1 MDAALKHGGA
11 LDAAIARWGGR
22 PADWLDLSTGI
33 NPHPLPL
40 PALPPA
46 AFTRLPEA
54 VAEAALV
61 DAARIFYRAGGAVV
75 AAPGTQALIGLW
87 PHLYTPRRAAI
98 LSPTYAEHRH
108 ALGAAGHDV
117 RGCAGL
123 EDIPA
128 DASLVVVV
136 NPNNPDGRRYDRQEL
151 LALALR
157 LSAKGG
163 LLVVD
168 EAFADAD
175 PADSLAGDTAGPLP
189 ILVLKSF
196 GKYFGYAGLRLGFAL
211 CDEAMAARIS
221 SRLGPWAV
229 SGPAIA
235 VGTAALQAESAS
247 GAVRT
252 RLEEQARRTRETLSG
267 AGLAIAGG
275 TAMFTLVR
283 DDRAMAIFERLAT
296 LRILTRPFAYEPGW
310 LRFGHLRNAQEAAR
324 LAEAL
329 CC

>member
-11 LDAAIARWGGR
+11 LDAAMARWGGR
-22 PADWLDLSTGI
+22 RADWLDLSTGI

-40 PALPPA
+40 PPLPPGA
-46 AFTRLPEA
+46 WTRLPEA
-54 VAEAALV
+54 ADAAALG
-61 DAARIFYRAGGAVV
+61 DAARAFFGAAGSIV

-87 PHLYTPRRAAI
+87 PHLFTPRRAAI
-98 LSPTYAEHRH
+98 LSPTYEEHRR
-108 ALGAAGHDV
+108 ALVLAGHEATE
-117 RGCAGL
+117 CAGL
-123 EDIPA
+123 GDIPA

-136 NPNNPDGRRYDRQEL
+136 NPNNPDGRRFERRML
-151 LALALR
+151 LALAER
-157 LSAKGG
+157 LVACDG

-175 PADSLAGDTAGPLP
+175 PTDSLAGDTAGPLP

-211 CDEAMAARIS
+211 CGDALAERIAA
-221 SRLGPWAV
+221 RLGPWAV
-229 SGPAIA
+229 SGPALA
-235 VGTAALQAESAS
+235 VGAAALSAERAT
-247 GAVRT
+247 GAVRD
-252 RLEEQARRTRETLSG
+252 RLEGQAQRTRKTLFA

-275 TAMFTLVR
+275 TAMFTLIR
-283 DDRAMAIFERLAT
+283 DERAGAIFERLAA
-296 LRILTRPFAYEPGW
+296 RHILTRPFAYEPTW
-310 LRFGHLRNAQEAAR
+310 LRFGNIGNDAEADR